1 MIHEAKGKYKGYQYS
16 TYTVKRVDAH
26 IEHGT
31 QLCLCVLSVSR
42 GFEGEELKQR
52 VNRGTA
58 QKPSEREMRII
69 FELLTMQ
76 SYKRKFEGANEQ
88 NSSSFRSFLQDS
100 LYEILTRSHVNYKEL
115 PLA

>member
-1 MIHEAKGKYKGYQYS
+1 
-16 TYTVKRVDAH
+16 
-26 IEHGT
+26 
-31 QLCLCVLSVSR
+31 
-42 GFEGEELKQR
+42 
-52 VNRGTA
+52 
-58 QKPSEREMRII
+58 MRII

-100 LYEILTRSHVNYKEL
+100 LYEILTRTRVNYKEL